1 MKTHPFRIATL
12 MLTTAGAALGV
23 PSAFAADPASDFYVG
38 GTLVLQSTTS
48 LGGNIDAA
56 LASQGVTS
64 TSTASKSGTSP
75 GFRAGY
81 RFSPNLAVEATYDQ
95 VGSLNVSSAVSAP
108 AADSA
113 VGGWKSRGLG
123 LHVLGI
129 APIDKDWSLYGR
141 LGMENWRTS
150 ANLASNAGG
159 TTGLSTNA
167 TNWGLVLGAGASY
180 AVSRN
185 LDATAELTRY
195 SNVGVQN
202 TTGRTNVN
210 ALSLGVL
217 YHFL

>member
-1 MKTHPFRIATL
+1 M
-12 MLTTAGAALGV
+12 
-23 PSAFAADPASDFYVG
+23 
-38 GTLVLQSTTS
+38 
-48 LGGNIDAA
+48 
-56 LASQGVTS
+56 
-64 TSTASKSGTSP
+64 
-75 GFRAGY
+75 
-81 RFSPNLAVEATYDQ
+81 
-95 VGSLNVSSAVSAP
+95 
-108 AADSA
+108 
-113 VGGWKSRGLG
+113 GGWKSRGLG